1 VAEAIMTT
9 SDVILGIA
17 CGLVILFFAS
27 LLWSM
32 LDEQVDRLSGVVK
45 LPWYRRIFW
54 RKTIRDLMAES
65 ESGKR
70 AEISGD
76 VEGSKTNA
84 HLMRS
89 ISKAD
94 IVGARVVEI
103 HGTYEL
109 LDGWL
114 DCCTIYFTVDRGFTF
129 VAPVAGMAWTS
140 EELPKNAKR
149 LEDEKVIEGFEVKR
163 GWFGLTR
170 LVRLPSTTNDTV
182 KQIKQRTIA
191 GVYCEPFDEE
201 IGCHYPDGGILVFND
216 GSQASNTV
224 VAPQGTG
231 SAGLYF
237 RPGSECTPLAELVD
251 FFTIPIENQT

>member
-1 VAEAIMTT
+1 MTT
-9 SDVILGIA
+9 SDVILAIA

-32 LDEQVDRLSGVVK
+32 LDELVDRMSGVVVK
-45 LPWYRRIFW
+45 PPWYRRIFW
-54 RKTIRDLMAES
+54 RKTIRDLLAELK
-65 ESGKR
+65 SGKR
-70 AEISGD
+70 AEISSD
-76 VEGSKTNA
+76 ELEGPRTNA
-84 HLMRS
+84 HINRS

-103 HGTYEL
+103 HETYEL
-109 LDGWL
+109 LDGGL
-114 DCCTIYFTVDRGFTF
+114 DCRTIYFTVDRGFTF

-140 EELPKNAKR
+140 VELPKDAKR
-149 LEDEKVIEGFEVKR
+149 LEDEVVIEGFEVKR

-170 LVRLPSTTNDTV
+170 FVRLPSTTNDTV

-201 IGCHYPDGGILVFND
+201 LGCHYPGDGIIVFDD
-216 GSQASNTV
+216 GAQASNTV

-237 RPGSECTPLAELVD
+237 FTREKCTPIAELVD
-251 FFTIPIENQT
+251 YFTIPIEQ